1 MKPSILI
8 VPAIAAFI
16 GMSAPAI
23 AENVPDAKITFS
35 GGSVAV
41 GIGYTW
47 GSGTLLF
54 KKKSYPFTVEG
65 LSVIDIGIAKIDG
78 TGDVYNLKEVKDFP
92 GTYVAAGVGATIAGG
107 GTIAAMENEKGVIIH
122 FRSTTAGLRLN
133 VSASGIV
140 IRLK

>member
-1 MKPSILI
+1 MKHSILF

-16 GMSAPAI
+16 VMSVPAS
-23 AENVPDAKITFS
+23 AEHTPDAKISFS
-35 GGSVAV
+35 GGSIAA

-47 GSGTLLF
+47 GSGTLVF
-54 KKKSYPFTVEG
+54 KEKSYPFTVQG

-78 TGDVYNLKEVKDFP
+78 VGDVYNLKDVKAFP

-107 GTIAAMENEKGVIIH
+107 GSVAAMENEKGVIIH

-133 VSASGIV
+133 VSTSGIV
-140 IRLK
+140 VRLK